1 MVKVLSRAPVGGTAG
16 SWRPRRP
23 QIGVPVGLVRVEP
36 PPALAL
42 IRAGEGGADRPDL
55 MCVESDRSVECERV

>member
-1 MVKVLSRAPVGGTAG
+1 MEMELLSNSMAEGH
-16 SWRPRRP
+16 
-23 QIGVPVGLVRVEP
+23 
-36 PPALAL
+36 L